1 MRTRAL
7 PVTSAANVTIDWLMG
22 QSPAASDESL
32 LAAALAGDA
41 DAFGAF
47 FARHSATVLRF
58 VRRRVG
64 SAESAADL
72 TAETFAAALIAV
84 HRGHAREVPDG
95 AAWLCGIA
103 RFKIIDS
110 YREGRMQDV
119 ARQQLRLERI
129 ELKGDD
135 LEAIDRLAGID
146 APLHSALD
154 QLSAEEREAII
165 ERVVLE
171 HDYSQIAHQSHSSEA
186 AVRKRVSRGLARLR
200 KEMGVQIK

>member
-1 MRTRAL
+1 
-7 PVTSAANVTIDWLMG
+7 MG
-22 QSPAASDESL
+22 LIPRSSDERL
-32 LAAALAGDA
+32 LAATRAGDG
-41 DAFGAF
+41 DAFGVF
-47 FARHSATVLRF
+47 FARHSRTVLRF

-64 SAESAADL
+64 NAELAADL

-84 HRGHAREVPDG
+84 HRDRAREVPDG

-110 YREGRMQDV
+110 YRDARVQEV

-129 ELKGDD
+129 VLDDDD
-135 LEAIDRLAGID
+135 LAAIDRLAGVD
-146 APLHSALD
+146 APLYLALD
-154 QLSAEEREAII
+154 KLSAEERGAVV

-171 HDYSQIAHQSHSSEA
+171 RDYSQIAHDTHNSEA

-200 KEMGVQIK
+200 REMGVQTK